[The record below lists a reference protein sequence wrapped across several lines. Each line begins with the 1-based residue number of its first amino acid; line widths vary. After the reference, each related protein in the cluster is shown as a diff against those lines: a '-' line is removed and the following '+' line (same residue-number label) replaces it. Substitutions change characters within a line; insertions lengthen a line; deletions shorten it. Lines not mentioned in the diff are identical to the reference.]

1 MIKNTDKT
9 RSILKYVMFF
19 LLFSGVGF
27 RRFELFSRIL
37 WILGLISLLVLAFMH
52 YRHDTDTITCDES
65 KKKRITIVNW
75 ICFIIIVAFIVL
87 YLFLLLGVV
96 V

>member
-19 LLFSGVGF
+19 LLFSGVSF
-27 RRFELFSRIL
+27 HRFELFSRTL
-37 WILGLISLLVLAFMH
+37 WLLGFISLLVLAFMH
-52 YRHDTDTITCDES
+52 YRHDTIACDES

-87 YLFLLLGVV
+87 YLFLLLGVAV
-96 V
+96 

>member
-9 RSILKYVMFF
+9 RSILKYAMFF

-27 RRFELFSRIL
+27 RRFELFSRTLWLLGFIL
-37 WILGLISLLVLAFMH
+37 LLVLAFMH
-52 YRHDTDTITCDES
+52 YRHDIITCDES

-75 ICFIIIVAFIVL
+75 ICFIIIAAFIVL